1 MFNFIFPTFL
11 FRVEKWKWNKEYR
24 VYVSNLGHVKDE
36 HKNILPVK
44 VSNSGYCVVKTYYGF
59 KNIHRLVLLTWK
71 PVPNAEE
78 LTVDH
83 LNHNKRDNSIQNLEW
98 VTEKENLRRARKD
111 RVPLAEDTVSKEEIK
126 KLNNSSIEA
135 IDARGEKL
143 LFKNYNE
150 AINFLICTKTI
161 GENCDIQK
169 VKIKIMKAA
178 YGGKPYC
185 NRVWRIIN

>member
-44 VSNSGYCVVKTYYGF
+44 VSNSGYCAVKTYYGF

-98 VTEKENLRRARKD
+98 VTEKENLRRAKED
-111 RVPLAEDTVSKEEIK
+111 RVPNQKDTIDKE
-126 KLNNSSIEA
+126 KLNNSFIQA
-135 IDARGEKL
+135 INARGEKM
-143 LFKNYNE
+143 LFKNCNE
-150 AINFLICTKTI
+150 AINFLIGTKEI
-161 GENCDIQK
+161 GEDCSIK
-169 VKIKIMKAA
+169 RIKSKIINAA
-178 YGGKPYC
+178 YSGKPYC
-185 NRVWRIIN
+185 NKIWKIID